1 MKNIAILG
9 STGSIGV
16 KTLEVV
22 SEFPDKFR
30 VVGLTANSNI
40 DLLERQIKRFN
51 PEIVA
56 VKDEVRSKQLE
67 EKIIP
72 FRVKIYGGQE
82 GLNEVVRQKDVD
94 LVVVAISG
102 SSALIPILESI
113 EKDKIIALANK
124 ESLVMAGQVI
134 MSRAKAKS
142 ISIIP
147 IDSEHS
153 AIFQCLG
160 LSGQNHEYLKKI
172 YLTSSGGP
180 LNEIPIEDLKF
191 ILPQQALNHPKWK
204 MGKKISI
211 DSATLMNKGLEVI
224 EARWFF
230 DIDVNNIEVLIHK
243 EAIVH
248 SMVEF
253 VDGTV
258 LAQLAITDM
267 RLPIQYALT
276 YPERW
281 LTPLPRLDF
290 LKVSKLTF
298 DLPNLTK
305 FPCLSLAYRV
315 AREGGSQ
322 PCVLSVANE
331 EAVEAFL
338 NNQISI
344 DEIHKIIEKVLAKHK
359 RIDNPT
365 LTDILNVEVWARE
378 EAKKAIS
385 QRLKRVTS
393 VIN

>member
-30 VVGLTANSNI
+30 VVGLSANSNI

-56 VKDEVRSKQLE
+56 VKDEARSKQLE
-67 EKIIP
+67 EKIVP
-72 FRVKIYGGQE
+72 SRVKIYSGQE
-82 GLNEVVRQKDVD
+82 GLNEFVRQKDVD

-113 EKDKIIALANK
+113 ENNKIIALANK
-124 ESLVMAGQVI
+124 EALVMAGQVI
-134 MSRAKAKS
+134 MNRAKAKS

-153 AIFQCLG
+153 AIFQCL
-160 LSGQNHEYLKKI
+160 SGQNRDYLRKI

-204 MGKKISI
+204 MGRKISV

-230 DIDVNNIEVLIHK
+230 DIDVNNIKVLIHK
-243 EAIVH
+243 EAIIH

-276 YPERW
+276 YPQRW
-281 LTPLPRLDF
+281 PTPLPRLDF

-298 DLPNLTK
+298 DLPDLAK

-315 AREGGSQ
+315 ACEGGSF

-365 LTDILNVEVWARE
+365 LRDILNVEIWARE

-385 QRLKRVTS
+385 MLKFAVRS
-393 VIN
+393 EKL